1 MELFLHDAPEN
12 ICTPVVKQLPIR
24 LGQIGGFGRI
34 AGMTPQTFRYKITV
48 KGDPNVLNYLASNL
62 NLNQPG
68 QVVKRSDPGDVK
80 PTEAQLQLMR
90 GGMPIQF
97 GTTRLEISFDNNV
110 DAIKAFIQQNFPK
123 LTVE

>member
-1 MELFLHDAPEN
+1 
-12 ICTPVVKQLPIR
+12 
-24 LGQIGGFGRI
+24 
-34 AGMTPQTFRYKITV
+34 MTPQTFRHTITV

-68 QVVKRSDPGDVK
+68 HVVKLSDARDVHV
-80 PTEAQLQLMR
+80 TDEQRQLMK

-97 GTTRLEISFDNNV
+97 GTTRLEISFNNNI
-110 DAIKAFIQQNFPK
+110 DEIKTFLLANFPN

>member
-1 MELFLHDAPEN
+1 
-12 ICTPVVKQLPIR
+12 
-24 LGQIGGFGRI
+24 
-34 AGMTPQTFRYKITV
+34 MTPQAFRHKIIV

-68 QVVKRSDPGDVK
+68 QVLKRSDPGDVK
-80 PTEAQLQLMR
+80 VTDDQMRLMR

-97 GTTRLEISFDNNV
+97 GTTRLEISFNHNLDQL
-110 DAIKAFIQQNFPK
+110 KSFIRENFPK

>member
-1 MELFLHDAPEN
+1 
-12 ICTPVVKQLPIR
+12 
-24 LGQIGGFGRI
+24 
-34 AGMTPQTFRYKITV
+34 MTPQTFRHKITV

-68 QVVKRSDPGDVK
+68 HVVKRSDPRDVRV
-80 PTEAQLQLMR
+80 TDEQRQLMQ

-97 GTTRLEISFDNNV
+97 GTTRLEISFNNNI
-110 DAIKAFIQQNFPK
+110 DQIKAFLLENFPD

>member
-1 MELFLHDAPEN
+1 
-12 ICTPVVKQLPIR
+12 
-24 LGQIGGFGRI
+24 
-34 AGMTPQTFRYKITV
+34 MTPQTFRHKIIV

-68 QVVKRSDPGDVK
+68 QILKRSDPGDVRV
-80 PTEAQLQLMR
+80 TDEQLQLIR

-97 GTTRLEISFDNNV
+97 GTTRLEISFNMNIEQ
-110 DAIKAFIQQNFPK
+110 IKSFIRENFPK